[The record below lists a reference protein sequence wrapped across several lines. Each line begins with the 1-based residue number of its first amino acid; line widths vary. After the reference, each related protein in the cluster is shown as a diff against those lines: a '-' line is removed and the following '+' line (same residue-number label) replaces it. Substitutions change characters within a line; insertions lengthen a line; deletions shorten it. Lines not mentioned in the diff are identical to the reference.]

1 MIRLDK
7 VGTNSHIVSVKLAKD
22 MKQGN
27 VVAIG
32 NKVDGEREIYNAA
45 APTTAATDK
54 IVVLTTPFHPYSPLE
69 NEKDFVL
76 KAGVPQRAHYL
87 TSGDIITVT
96 EDLIEGSPVKNQF
109 VFAQDGK
116 EKLKFSADLPSANT
130 IFVID
135 DIEPSVSSFYGEK
148 GIVLRVL

>member
-7 VGTNSHIVSVKLAKD
+7 IGADSHIVSVKLAAD

-27 VVAIG
+27 VVKLNG
-32 NKVDGEREIYNAA
+32 LVEGEREIYNAV
-45 APTTAATDK
+45 APAAATDK

-69 NEKDFVL
+69 NEKDFIL

-96 EDLIEGSPVKNQF
+96 EDLIEGSVVKNQY
-109 VFAQDGK
+109 VSAQDGK
-116 EKLKFSADLPSANT
+116 EKLKFSTTSPSADT
-130 IFVID
+130 IFVVD
-135 DIEPSVSSFYGEK
+135 DIEPSVACFYGEK

>member
-7 VGTNSHIVSVKLAKD
+7 IGADSHIVSVKLAKD

-27 VVAIG
+27 IVTVG
-32 NKVDGEREIYNAA
+32 NKVEGEREIYNAA
-45 APTTAATDK
+45 APTTATDK
-54 IVVLTTPFHPYSPLE
+54 IVVLTTPFHPYSPLD

-87 TSGDIITVT
+87 TSGDVITVT

-109 VFAQDGK
+109 VSAQDGK
-116 EKLKFSADLPSANT
+116 EKLKFSASSPSAAT
-130 IFVID
+130 IFVVD
-135 DIEPSVSSFYGEK
+135 DIESSVSCFQGKK